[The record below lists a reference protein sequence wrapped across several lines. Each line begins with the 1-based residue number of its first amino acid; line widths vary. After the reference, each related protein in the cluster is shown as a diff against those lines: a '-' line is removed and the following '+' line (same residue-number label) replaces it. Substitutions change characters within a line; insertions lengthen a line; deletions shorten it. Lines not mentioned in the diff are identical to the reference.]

1 MQLFGNSEWLILM
14 TAIIWVCGDKQM
26 EAIKRVRLSEI
37 AELITKGTTPT
48 TLGYNFQEDGVNFL
62 KIECFSEDG
71 IYIKEKTAH
80 ISEECHEKL
89 KRSKLRTG
97 DILFSIA
104 GAIGRVAVVTEEML
118 PANTNQA
125 LAIIRVTRDD
135 IYLPYI
141 KLILT
146 SQIVKAQFERK
157 KQGVA
162 QLNISLKD
170 INELEIPLPEK
181 SKQIECASLLEK
193 ISGIITARQQQLQK
207 LNELVK
213 ARFVELFGDCVLNS
227 KGWKTKRLGDIAEV
241 GSSKRVF
248 VEDLKES
255 GIPFYRGTE
264 IGALAEGKTVT
275 PELFISKEHYAELCI
290 ATGAPNIGDLLMPS
304 ICPDGRIWVV
314 NTEKPFYFKDGRVLW
329 VHAID
334 DSYNPVFLLYTLKD
348 RIMSD
353 YSSIASGTTFA
364 ELKIFALKECH
375 VFDVPLE
382 LQNQFAAFVNQT
394 DKSKVAIQKALDEAQ
409 LLFDSLMQKY
419 FG

>member
-1 MQLFGNSEWLILM
+1 
-14 TAIIWVCGDKQM
+14 M

-71 IYIKEKTAH
+71 TYIKEKTAH

-193 ISGIITARQQQLQK
+193 ISGIITARQKQLQK
-207 LNELVK
+207 LDELVK
-213 ARFVELFGDCVLNS
+213 ARFVEMFGSPVSNPLS
-227 KGWKTKRLGDIAEV
+227 WRKRT
-241 GSSKRVF
+241 
-248 VEDLKES
+248 LKEVCIKLNDGTHFSPESYETGQYKYITAKNIKLS
-255 GIPFYRGTE
+255 GFDFSNITYVPEEVHRPIYERCNPEMGDVLY
-264 IGALAEGKTVT
+264 IKDGATTG
-275 PELFISKEHYAELCI
+275 I
-290 ATGAPNIGDLLMPS
+290 AM
-304 ICPDGRIWVV
+304 V
-314 NTEKPFYFKDGRVLW
+314 NT
-329 VHAID
+329 
-334 DSYNPVFLLYTLKD
+334 
-348 RIMSD
+348 
-353 YSSIASGTTFA
+353 
-364 ELKIFALKECH
+364 LKEEFTLLSSVALLKQDRLVINGH
-375 VFDVPLE
+375 FLAALLNNEDMYIDIRNNMGGAAITRLTIAKLNAIKVIVPPIE
-382 LQNQFAAFVNQT
+382 IQNKFAAFVEQV
-394 DKSKVAIQKALDEAQ
+394 DKLKAAVQKALDEAQ